1 MLDYV
6 VSSPK
11 LNNLRNVTMK
21 SKDMLPKAFSKSTRT
36 IKPSRLF
43 SSDYDMSKQ
52 SILPLSLICI
62 VLLGRNLYF
71 LIATKS
77 GCANHLEEIATLEV
91 LWGTV

>member
-1 MLDYV
+1 
-6 VSSPK
+6 
-11 LNNLRNVTMK
+11 MK

-43 SSDYDMSKQ
+43 SSDMNKQ

-77 GCANHLEEIATLEV
+77 GCANHLEEIATLEAV
-91 LWGTV
+91 SRYSGEQCRTY